1 MTTPTIRRVFVYPHF
16 SFRVTIV
23 RGEQDFYR
31 KSVFETKYL
40 FTVND
45 MDLRLMVSCTGSH
58 PRRAVSAII
67 LGDGEKYCKCSYDVL

>member
-67 LGDGEKYCKCSYDVL
+67 LGDGEKY